1 MAYDIF
7 LKIDGIDGESMD
19 DKHKN
24 EIEVLSWRWNIHQE
38 STMHAGSGLGSGK
51 VSVTNPSL
59 NITSIAPARICS
71 NTAPPV
77 SIFRSPSLSCVKQ
90 AAIHWNT
97 SSTPLLT

>member
-1 MAYDIF
+1 MSYDIF

-51 VSVTNPSL
+51 VSVTNLSFEHYIDRASPNLFKYCSSGKHIPQAIPVMRKAGGNPL
-59 NITSIAPARICS
+59 EYLKYTSQI
-71 NTAPPV
+71 
-77 SIFRSPSLSCVKQ
+77 
-90 AAIHWNT
+90 
-97 SSTPLLT
+97 